1 MIISGGKTTI
11 NNPIFINSKTLH
23 IMNQTATMQKLEEMR
38 FNGFARAYRE
48 MTETGMAREFTTDE
62 VISHLV
68 QAEWDDRY
76 NRRLQR
82 LIANA
87 RFRYQASFEE
97 IDFSAKRNLDKDQ
110 LLRLSSSDWIAKHQ
124 NIICTGST
132 GSGKS
137 WIASALGHLGCQ
149 HGYKVLY
156 RNCIKLFD
164 ELKVA
169 KADGSYIKEIS
180 KIEKMDLLI
189 LDDFGLKPLDG
200 HQRLMLLE
208 IIEDRHGRKSTI
220 ITSQLPVNQWHDVIG
235 DQTIADGCLDRL
247 VHSSHRIELKSE
259 VSMRKTYKID

>member
-1 MIISGGKTTI
+1 
-11 NNPIFINSKTLH
+11 
-23 IMNQTATMQKLEEMR
+23 MNQTATMQKLEEMR
-38 FNGFARAYRE
+38 FTGFARAYRE

-62 VISHLV
+62 VISQLV

-87 RFRYQASFEE
+87 RFRYRASFEE
-97 IDFSAKRNLDKDQ
+97 IDFSVKRNLDKDL
-110 LLRLSSSDWIAKHQ
+110 LLRLSSCDWIAKHQ
-124 NIICTGST
+124 NIICSGST

-137 WIASALGHLGCQ
+137 WITSALGYLGCQ
-149 HGYKVLY
+149 RGYKVLY

-189 LDDFGLKPLDG
+189 LDDFGLKPLDS

-220 ITSQLPVNQWHDVIG
+220 ITSQLPVNQWYDVIG

-259 VSMRKTYKID
+259 VSMRKTYKNN

>member
-1 MIISGGKTTI
+1 
-11 NNPIFINSKTLH
+11 
-23 IMNQTATMQKLEEMR
+23 MNQTATMQKLEEMR
-38 FNGFARAYRE
+38 FTGFARAYRE

-87 RFRYQASFEE
+87 RFRYRASFEE
-97 IDFSAKRNLDKDQ
+97 IDFSAKRNLDKDL
-110 LLRLSSSDWIAKHQ
+110 LLRLSSCDFIAKHQ

-137 WIASALGHLGCQ
+137 WITSALGHLGCQ
-149 HGYKVLY
+149 RGYKVLY

-189 LDDFGLKPLDG
+189 LDDFGLKPLDS

-220 ITSQLPVNQWHDVIG
+220 ITSQLPVNQWYDVIG

-259 VSMRKTYKID
+259 VSMRKTYKND

>member
-1 MIISGGKTTI
+1 
-11 NNPIFINSKTLH
+11 
-23 IMNQTATMQKLEEMR
+23 MNHTATMQKLEEMR
-38 FNGFARAYRE
+38 FTGFARAYRE
-48 MTETGMAREFTTDE
+48 MTETNLNREFTTDE
-62 VISHLV
+62 LIAHLV

-76 NRRLQR
+76 NRKLQR

-87 RFRYQASFEE
+87 RFRYRASFEE
-97 IDFSAKRNLDKDQ
+97 VDFSVRRNLDKNQ
-110 LLRLSSSDWIAKHQ
+110 LMRLSSSDWITKNQ
-124 NIICTGST
+124 NIIIVGST

-137 WIASALGHLGCQ
+137 WIASALGHQGCQ

-200 HQRLMLLE
+200 NQRLMLLE
-208 IIEDRHGRKSTI
+208 IFEDRHGRKSTI
-220 ITSQLPVNQWHDVIG
+220 VTSQLPVSQWHDVIG
-235 DQTIADGCLDRL
+235 DQTIADSCLDRL
-247 VHSSHRIELKSE
+247 IHSSHRIEFNSE